1 MTGQSVINGPVVSR
15 FQAAG
20 RSLSWSLGQAPF
32 PESELDN
39 APDRGLVSKYI
50 LTSQGPM
57 PQPYKPVAR
66 FPADSRKQQIV
77 ETVLE
82 LVAAHGTQAVSVQ
95 LVADAIGVTQPAVF
109 RHFPT
114 KEAMWLAVMDW
125 LEQRLVAIYSAAD
138 DSHEAGLVV
147 LSRMFLEHVKLIERY
162 PALAKLVFSDHL
174 RLQYP
179 SLKERFGKIHKAYA
193 ARLAA
198 VIDRAKSDGA
208 VAGADAPKDAA
219 TMFLSLIQGLS
230 FQFAIARLPVKLSTE
245 AERVLALYLQ
255 AIMSSAKAEQRAL
268 GTIETAKRWPG
279 EAAERPFRLAE
290 ANRMSA
296 SGNLRNCR

>member
-1 MTGQSVINGPVVSR
+1 V
-15 FQAAG
+15 
-20 RSLSWSLGQAPF
+20 
-32 PESELDN
+32 
-39 APDRGLVSKYI
+39 
-50 LTSQGPM
+50 
-57 PQPYKPVAR
+57 PQPFKPADR

-77 ETVLE
+77 ETVLD
-82 LVAAHGTQAVSVQ
+82 LVAARGTEAVSVQ

-138 DSHEAGLVV
+138 DSGEASLAV
-147 LSRMFLEHVKLIERY
+147 LSRMFLEHVKLIQRY
-162 PALAKLVFSDHL
+162 PALAKLVYSDHL

-208 VAGADAPKDAA
+208 VGDAAAPKDAA
-219 TMFLSLIQGLS
+219 TMFLSLIQGLG

-245 AERVLALYLQ
+245 AERVLALYLL
-255 AIMSSAKAEQRAL
+255 AITSSANAGERVL
-268 GTIETAKRWPG
+268 GTIETAKRWRKARRSRRVPVSSRRS
-279 EAAERPFRLAE
+279 EAHDCDRKLSSSTNEPR
-290 ANRMSA
+290 
-296 SGNLRNCR
+296 GNAGAFLCK

>member
-1 MTGQSVINGPVVSR
+1 
-15 FQAAG
+15 
-20 RSLSWSLGQAPF
+20 
-32 PESELDN
+32 
-39 APDRGLVSKYI
+39 
-50 LTSQGPM
+50 M
-57 PQPYKPVAR
+57 PQPFKPVAR

-82 LVAAHGTQAVSVQ
+82 LVAAHGAEAVSVQ

-138 DSHEAGLVV
+138 DSGEASLVV

-198 VIDRAKSDGA
+198 VIDRAKADGA
-208 VAGADAPKDAA
+208 VGAAAAPKDAA
-219 TMFLSLIQGLS
+219 AMYLSLIQGLS

-255 AIMSSAKAEQRAL
+255 AITSSAKAEQRAL
-268 GTIETAKRWPG
+268 GTIETAVAKSQG
-279 EAAERPFRLAE
+279 KRLARFVSPKRT
-290 ANRMSA
+290 A
-296 SGNLRNCR
+296 